1 MRYCDSRASSRTCAI
16 SSGCW
21 QWYSSN
27 SCEHSWASEA
37 RSTVCVLDFS
47 RIEYVIEN
55 RSETAQSH
63 KRDGV

>member
-1 MRYCDSRASSRTCAI
+1 MFDLA
-16 SSGCW
+16 
-21 QWYSSN
+21 
-27 SCEHSWASEA
+27 
-37 RSTVCVLDFS
+37 